1 MPIVVTIP
9 EGYLPYDLSRA
20 DQSRYAC
27 TRSRFRNSIM
37 CARRPGPDHA
47 GQGPLDCLGHGVLWN
62 EELLPSQSVSIA
74 ANAKQESASVTWNA
88 IRERLAG
95 QWRAPRRRSTPN
107 AAPWR
112 GQSRS
117 APARQPA
124 SSGRRSAPRRPRCG
138 SALVTA
144 YAAADGRLHEA
155 TAAVAAAWPA
165 RTGPAGGEV
174 AEPAAGEQ
182 LLARAEVDVDA
193 ANEIAEPAAGEQL
206 LARAEVDVD
215 AANEIAESA
224 AAEGLL
230 VRAGVE
236 ANAGNETAAG
246 VAADVAESVCCP
258 VERLEVEV
266 QLPAT
271 HHVAAVG
278 IAPPTLELPQVGQP
292 HAMESLGLKRSR
304 PPAIPQR
311 RRSSAGQQRS
321 GEQATRSSAWHGGRW
336 RADRSCAERPDGRR
350 VCRDYGRNRRTHMP
364 AVKKLTTRWS

>member
-1 MPIVVTIP
+1 M
-9 EGYLPYDLSRA
+9 
-20 DQSRYAC
+20 
-27 TRSRFRNSIM
+27 
-37 CARRPGPDHA
+37 
-47 GQGPLDCLGHGVLWN
+47 
-62 EELLPSQSVSIA
+62 
-74 ANAKQESASVTWNA
+74 
-88 IRERLAG
+88 
-95 QWRAPRRRSTPN
+95 
-107 AAPWR
+107 
-112 GQSRS
+112 
-117 APARQPA
+117 
-124 SSGRRSAPRRPRCG
+124 
-138 SALVTA
+138 TA

-165 RTGPAGGEV
+165 QTGPAGGEV
-174 AEPAAGEQ
+174 
-182 LLARAEVDVDA
+182 
-193 ANEIAEPAAGEQL
+193 AEPAAGEQL

-292 HAMESLGLKRSR
+292 QRDGIARAEAIATACDSAAATLEGWAAALRASRRLGRPRGTGVGGEPIGASLNGLTVAVFVAITVVIAAHTC
-304 PPAIPQR
+304 PP
-311 RRSSAGQQRS
+311 
-321 GEQATRSSAWHGGRW
+321 
-336 RADRSCAERPDGRR
+336 
-350 VCRDYGRNRRTHMP
+350 
-364 AVKKLTTRWS
+364 